1 MTKKK
6 AVSFELGSPYR
17 TRKQQVLPEWI
28 DYNGHM
34 NVAYYTLAFDKSLD
48 FFFEDI
54 LGIGP
59 TYVSKM
65 SKGPFA
71 LKASYHY
78 FSELLVEE
86 EFYVDLSVVDFD
98 SKKVHVCGE
107 MKKSLSGELSAVFET
122 VLMNV
127 DLIKRKS
134 IEYPKDVLAIF
145 ENLKSTLKPECLPDI
160 IGKAISLKR

>member
-1 MTKKK
+1 MTDKN
-6 AVSFELGSPYR
+6 AVKFELNSPFK
-17 TRKQQVLPEWI
+17 TKNQKVLPEWI

-59 TYVSKM
+59 TYVSKV

-78 FSELLVEE
+78 FSELLVSED
-86 EFYVDLSVVDFD
+86 FYVDLSVVDFD
-98 SKKVHVCGE
+98 LKRVHICGE
-107 MKKSLSGELSAVFET
+107 MKKVPSGELSAVFET

-127 DLIKRKS
+127 DLKNRKA
-134 IEYPKDVLAIF
+134 IEYSQNVLGIF
-145 ENLKSTLKPECLPDI
+145 ENLKNSLKIDSLPNV
-160 IGKAISLKR
+160 IGKTISLRR

>member
-1 MTKKK
+1 
-6 AVSFELGSPYR
+6 
-17 TRKQQVLPEWI
+17 
-28 DYNGHM
+28 M
-34 NVAYYTLAFDKSLD
+34 NVAYYTLAFDKALD

-78 FSELLVEE
+78 FSELLVKD
-86 EFYVDLSVVDFD
+86 EFFVDLSIIDFD
-98 SKKVHVCGE
+98 HKKVHICGE

-127 DLIKRKS
+127 DLKKRKS
-134 IEYPKDVLAIF
+134 VEYPKNVLEIF
-145 ENLKSTLKPECLPDI
+145 ETLKSSLKTEALPDTL
-160 IGKAISLKR
+160 GKSISLSR

>member
-1 MTKKK
+1 MTKKN
-6 AVSFELGSPYR
+6 AVGFELNSPYK

-48 FFFEDI
+48 FFFEDV

-78 FSELLVEE
+78 FSELLVRE
-86 EFYVDLSVVDFD
+86 EFYVDLSVIDFD
-98 SKKVHVCGE
+98 SKKVHICGE

-127 DLIKRKS
+127 DLKKRKS
-134 IEYPKDVLAIF
+134 TDYPKDVLEIF
-145 ENLKSTLKPECLPDI
+145 ENLKGDLKAESLPNI

>member
-1 MTKKK
+1 MTKKNT
-6 AVSFELGSPYR
+6 VTYQLSSPFK
-17 TRKQQVLPEWI
+17 TRKQEVLPEWI

-34 NVAYYTLAFDKSLD
+34 NVAYYTLAFDKALD

-78 FSELLVEE
+78 YSELLTSE
-86 EFYVDLSVVDFD
+86 EFYVDLTVVDFD
-98 SKKVHVCGE
+98 LKRVHICGE
-107 MKKSLSGELSAVFET
+107 MKKFLSGDLSAVFET

-127 DLIKRKS
+127 DLKNRKA
-134 IEYPKDVLAIF
+134 IEYPQNVLGIF
-145 ENLKSTLKPECLPDI
+145 ENLKGLTKMDSLPNI

>member
-1 MTKKK
+1 MTKKN
-6 AVSFELGSPYR
+6 AVGFELNSPYK

-34 NVAYYTLAFDKSLD
+34 NVAYYTLAFDRSLD
-48 FFFEDI
+48 FFFEDV

-78 FSELLVEE
+78 FSELLVKE

-98 SKKVHVCGE
+98 YKKVHICGE

-127 DLIKRKS
+127 DLNKRKS
-134 IEYPKDVLAIF
+134 IEYPKNVLGIF
-145 ENLKSTLKPECLPDI
+145 ENLKAVLKKESLPDI

>member
-6 AVSFELGSPYR
+6 AVTFELSSPFR
-17 TRKQQVLPEWI
+17 TRKQEVLPEWI

-71 LKASYHY
+71 LKASYNY
-78 FSELLVEE
+78 FSELLVKE

-98 SKKVHVCGE
+98 TKKVHIFGE
-107 MKKSLSGELSAVFET
+107 MKKYRSQELSAAFET

-127 DLIKRKS
+127 DLNKRKS
-134 IEYPKDVLAIF
+134 IEYPKNVLEIF
-145 ENLKSTLKPECLPDI
+145 ENLKATLKKDSLQDI